1 MNGRRGRIE
10 GRGLIQHRWSFLGTI
25 QVPPTFIKI
34 SRIFRYQIPLVE
46 LAMTTTDPD
55 QKPDPK
61 LRQTLKQDIKSRDL
75 WSTIRRDYRELEKF
89 YIDDEKKQRLGQM
102 KWFKR
107 GFFLSWWLIKSMLL
121 KLTPAR
127 RILLFIGF
135 FLILGG
141 GGIIIQGDHVRTGN
155 WEVFGSVLLLFVLM
169 LELKD
174 KLLAR
179 DELEAGRKVQHA
191 LMPERS
197 PFVPGWSLWLFTRPA
212 NEVGGDLVDFL
223 NFNDNRKGVILADV
237 SGKGLQA
244 ALLTAKLQ
252 ATVRALG
259 EDYESIALL
268 TSKINAIFHR
278 DSLPNM
284 FASLLYIE
292 LSPDSGHIKF
302 VNAGHLPPVLLTA
315 GGMRETTKGE
325 QALGLI
331 GSSSY
336 TEQVAD
342 LDRGDVYLGY
352 SDGVTEARNELGE
365 FFGQERLQRLLPSL
379 RNLGVSEIGQM
390 ITSEV
395 DRFVGEARANDDI
408 SLVIVKRM

>member
-1 MNGRRGRIE
+1 
-10 GRGLIQHRWSFLGTI
+10 
-25 QVPPTFIKI
+25 
-34 SRIFRYQIPLVE
+34 
-46 LAMTTTDPD
+46 MTNVSPD
-55 QKPDPK
+55 QKQDPK
-61 LRQTLKQDIKSRDL
+61 LRQTLKDDIKSRDL
-75 WSTIRRDYRELEKF
+75 WSTMRRDFKELEKF

-102 KWFKR
+102 NVVKR
-107 GFFLSWWLIKSMLL
+107 GFVLTWWLIRSMLL

-127 RILLFIGF
+127 RILLFVGF
-135 FLILGG
+135 FFILGG
-141 GGIIIQGDHVRTGN
+141 GSIIIEGNNVRTGN
-155 WEVFGSVLLLFVLM
+155 WEVFGSVVLLFVLM

-212 NEVGGDLVDFL
+212 NEVGGDLVDYL
-223 NFNDNRKGVILADV
+223 NINDTRKGIILADV

-259 EDYESIALL
+259 EDYESIGLL
-268 TSKINAIFHR
+268 TSKVNAIFHR

-292 LSPDSGHIKF
+292 LAPDSGRLKY
-302 VNAGHLPPVLLTA
+302 VNAGHLPPLVLA
-315 GGMRETTKGE
+315 AQGVREMAKGE

-331 GSSSY
+331 GASQF
-336 TEQVAD
+336 TEQVVD
-342 LDRGDVYLGY
+342 LERGDVFLGI
-352 SDGVTEARNELGE
+352 SDGVTEARNEHGE
-365 FFGQERLQRLLPSL
+365 FFGQERFQRLVATL
-379 RNLGVSEIGQM
+379 RNLGVSEIGQA
-390 ITSEV
+390 ITAEV
-395 DRFVGEARANDDI
+395 DRFVGEARANDDF
-408 SLVIVKRM
+408 SLVIIKRM

>member
-1 MNGRRGRIE
+1 MTSD
-10 GRGLIQHRWSFLGTI
+10 LIQAVESST
-25 QVPPTFIKI
+25 TFTEI
-34 SRIFRYQIPLVE
+34 SRIFWYHFPSSNN
-46 LAMTTTDPD
+46 AMSTIDSNQNPE
-55 QKPDPK
+55 PK
-61 LRQTLKQDIKSRDL
+61 LRHTLKEDFKSTNL
-75 WSTIRRDYRELEKF
+75 WSSIRRDYGELERF
-89 YIDDEKKQRLGQM
+89 YIDDEKKLRLDQM

-107 GFFLSWWLIKSMLL
+107 GFYLTWWLFKSLLL

-135 FLILGG
+135 FFILGG
-141 GGIIIQGDHVRTGN
+141 GSVVFESDHVRTTAN
-155 WEVFGSVLLLFVLM
+155 WQIVGGILFLFVLM

-212 NEVGGDLVDFL
+212 NEVGGDLVDYM
-223 NFNDNRKGVILADV
+223 NVSEHRKGVVLADV

-259 EDYESIALL
+259 EDYESITLL
-268 TSKINAIFHR
+268 TSKINRIFHR

-292 LSPDSGHIKF
+292 LAPDFGQVKF
-302 VNAGHLPPVLLTA
+302 VNAGHLPPFLLKQD
-315 GGMRETTKGE
+315 GIREMPKGE

-336 TEQVAD
+336 TEQVAE
-342 LDRGDVYLGY
+342 LDRGDVFLGY

-365 FFGQERLQRLLPSL
+365 FFGLDRLQRMLPSM
-379 RNLGVSEIGQM
+379 RNLGVAEIGQA
-390 ITSEV
+390 ITDEV

-408 SLVIVKRM
+408 SLVIIKRM